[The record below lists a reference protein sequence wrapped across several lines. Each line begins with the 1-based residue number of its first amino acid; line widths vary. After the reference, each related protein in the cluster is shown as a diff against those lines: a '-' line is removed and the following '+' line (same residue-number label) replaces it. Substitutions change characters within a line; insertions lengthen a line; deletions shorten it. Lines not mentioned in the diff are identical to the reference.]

1 MLVFF
6 YSYVI
11 ILNKIFCYGGINM
24 IQPIDI
30 KTHKFKKGILGYKS
44 ADVDSFIDS
53 VYRAYEDIFTEN
65 AKLSK
70 DLEKLNASLQDN
82 RLKMF
87 EMENRL
93 QNSENV
99 SSYDDSEAKKKADQ
113 IIKNA
118 EKAAADIIANAKKE
132 SAKYEEAPK
141 PKFEEK
147 KTEPVKEE
155 PKESASS
162 RFFKKAEEEVHAAAA
177 SADMDD
183 DDEVFVGEIEEAR
196 KGDRM
201 MIGDGEEEE
210 DMDFEFL

>member
-1 MLVFF
+1 
-6 YSYVI
+6 
-11 ILNKIFCYGGINM
+11 M

-147 KTEPVKEE
+147 KPEPVKEE

-162 RFFKKAEEEVHAAAA
+162 RFFKKAEEEVHAATA
-177 SADMDD
+177 SADMD

>member
-1 MLVFF
+1 
-6 YSYVI
+6 
-11 ILNKIFCYGGINM
+11 M

-183 DDEVFVGEIEEAR
+183 DEVFVGEIEDAR

>member
-1 MLVFF
+1 
-6 YSYVI
+6 
-11 ILNKIFCYGGINM
+11 M

-44 ADVDSFIDS
+44 SDVDSFIDT
-53 VYRAYEDIFTEN
+53 VYRAYEDVFKEN
-65 AKLSK
+65 EKLSK

-99 SSYDDSEAKKKADQ
+99 SSYDDSEAKKRADQ

-118 EKAAADIIANAKKE
+118 ERTAADIIANAKKE

-147 KTEPVKEE
+147 KTEPVKEG

-177 SADMDD
+177 GSASSDMDD
-183 DDEVFVGEIEEAR
+183 DDEVFVGEIEEVR

>member
-147 KTEPVKEE
+147 KPEPVKEE

-162 RFFKKAEEEVHAAAA
+162 RFFKKAEEEVHAATA
-177 SADMDD
+177 SADMD

>member
-1 MLVFF
+1 
-6 YSYVI
+6 
-11 ILNKIFCYGGINM
+11 M

-44 ADVDSFIDS
+44 ADVDSFIDT
-53 VYRAYEDIFTEN
+53 VYRAYEEIFKEN
-65 AKLSK
+65 EKLSN

-87 EMENRL
+87 ELENRV

-99 SSYDDSEAKKKADQ
+99 SSHDNSEAKKQADQ

-147 KTEPVKEE
+147 KVEPVKEE

-177 SADMDD
+177 SSASSGMDD

>member
-1 MLVFF
+1 
-6 YSYVI
+6 
-11 ILNKIFCYGGINM
+11 M

-147 KTEPVKEE
+147 KPEPVKEE